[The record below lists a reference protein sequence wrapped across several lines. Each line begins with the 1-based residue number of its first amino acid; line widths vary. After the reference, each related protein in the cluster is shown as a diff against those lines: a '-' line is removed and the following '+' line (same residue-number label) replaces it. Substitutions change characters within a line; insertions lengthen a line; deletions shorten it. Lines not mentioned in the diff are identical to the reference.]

1 VTASG
6 GHITQVIHEA
16 IDAVAAPDVR
26 ARIVSRALFV
36 AGLDTIPERG
46 PALREFVDRF
56 LRQAVAASLGD
67 SNADH
72 VSQCLDPIVRLVE
85 QADAVARTDPRPPEH
100 SFDFLLDPEPV
111 RLPDIELED
120 LEPTQD
126 IPYVEVSATHA
137 IGYSRGREPFANPPH
152 YSRDLPHAHVAPT
165 QAAPRPG
172 DARPVQPRGA
182 DPSTYGREI
191 IDDPLG
197 LELAGPLELPEPIQ
211 DDFLYETGERRIS
224 RRTRKPLV
232 LVASRDGSSV
242 HQLMGLFHGNALLVH
257 VDDAFT
263 LLAALQEEGARPD
276 VVVVDCRSPSLQPA
290 TLAAL
295 APDLPKNA
303 VVLLWGGD
311 DDVRGQLRSLGA
323 RIEQWQTCDGVAT
336 PEDVANACLALVS

>member
-1 VTASG
+1 MTASG

-26 ARIVSRALFV
+26 ARIISRALFV
-36 AGLDTIPERG
+36 AGLDAIPERG

-67 SNADH
+67 ANADH
-72 VSQCLDPIVRLVE
+72 VSQCLEPIVKLVE
-85 QADAVARTDPRPPEH
+85 QAAAVARTDPRPPELALEAFAEADRLEH
-100 SFDFLLDPEPV
+100 LLDPEPV
-111 RLPDIELED
+111 RLPDIELGLPS
-120 LEPTQD
+120 LEP
-126 IPYVEVSATHA
+126 IELEH
-137 IGYSRGREPFANPPH
+137 EPLH
-152 YSRDLPHAHVAPT
+152 SAPT
-165 QAAPRPG
+165 RVPQTSDVTPMRPRRLER
-172 DARPVQPRGA
+172 AHYQQEVV
-182 DPSTYGREI
+182 
-191 IDDPLG
+191 DDPLG
-197 LELAGPLELPEPIQ
+197 LELAGPLELPEPI
-211 DDFLYETGERRIS
+211 DDETLYETGQRRIS
-224 RRTRKPLV
+224 RRARKPLV

-295 APDLPKNA
+295 APDLPQNA
-303 VVLLWGGD
+303 FVLLWGGD
-311 DDVRGQLRSLGA
+311 EDVRAQLRSLGA

>member
-1 VTASG
+1 MTASG

-26 ARIVSRALFV
+26 ARIISRALFV

-46 PALREFVDRF
+46 PPLREFVDRF

-67 SNADH
+67 ANADH
-72 VSQCLDPIVRLVE
+72 VSQCLEPIVKLVE
-85 QADAVARTDPRPPEH
+85 QADAVARTDPRPPELAIEMFAEADRLEH
-100 SFDFLLDPEPV
+100 MLDPEPI
-111 RLPDIELED
+111 RLPDLDLDHALPTIEPFGFAGGMHSVPTRVPQTSEVTPMRPRR
-120 LEPTQD
+120 LEPAE
-126 IPYVEVSATHA
+126 YE
-137 IGYSRGREPFANPPH
+137 
-152 YSRDLPHAHVAPT
+152 
-165 QAAPRPG
+165 QA
-172 DARPVQPRGA
+172 VV
-182 DPSTYGREI
+182 
-191 IDDPLG
+191 DDPLG
-197 LELAGPLELPEPIQ
+197 LELAGPLELPEPI
-211 DDFLYETGERRIS
+211 DDELLFETGQRRIS
-224 RRTRKPLV
+224 RRARKPLV

-303 VVLLWGGD
+303 FVLLWGGD
-311 DDVRGQLRSLGA
+311 EDVRAQLRSLGA